1 MHHFR
6 FVFLLLCT
14 SCALPSGPGVVTEA
28 SSDPLDELGTE
39 SAATTHTHEGFTDV
53 DDHWAGA
60 VIQFL
65 GRHGVELRDDRI
77 VLVRAGDDAMTPVV
91 RGFGDHTFRPNER
104 LTREQLA
111 ALILSLRPDLESQHG
126 QACDEATVTDS
137 LAAAFVDAHE
147 IGSWARTQ
155 VCLASRGGLLE
166 GKRLAGTEDR
176 RFDPRAE
183 LTKSELL
190 AVLRRVFDWT
200 QPIFPESDESNALLV
215 DCSRLADARWQSYC
229 EWIAADV
236 TLWTTSNGW
245 DWALVDY
252 ARRHYVMAVDDD
264 RYAPDLATEAVTRGE
279 AAAAI
284 FLSLSDAFA
293 FEQLKSLPPEAGT
306 TKNPFDDDD
315 GCIPLS
321 VARRIVGAD
330 EHVGEVEDRG
340 NRDEGHDS
348 LANNLCDF

>member
-1 MHHFR
+1 MKHLR
-6 FVFLLLCT
+6 FSILLLST
-14 SCALPSGPGVVTEA
+14 FGCALPSGPGA
-28 SSDPLDELGTE
+28 SEPSSALDDELGAE
-39 SAATTHTHEGFTDV
+39 SAAATAPRAGFTDV

-77 VLVRAGDDAMTPVV
+77 VLVRAGGDAMTPVV
-91 RGFGDHTFRPNER
+91 RGFGDNTFRPSER

-111 ALILSLRPDLESQHG
+111 ALILSLRPDLESEHW
-126 QACDEATVTDS
+126 QACDEAVVGDT
-137 LAAAFVDAHE
+137 LAAAFIDADT

-155 VCLASRGGLLE
+155 VCIASQGGLLE
-166 GKRLAGTEDR
+166 GKRLPGSEDR

-190 AVLRRVFDWT
+190 AVLRRVFDWH
-200 QPIFPESDESNALLV
+200 QAIFPGSDESNALLV

-229 EWIAADV
+229 EWIAPDV
-236 TLWTTSNGW
+236 TLSTSSNGW

-252 ARRHYVMAVDDD
+252 AHHHYVMAVDED
-264 RYAPDLATEAVTRGE
+264 RYALDFAKEAVTRGE

-293 FEQLKSLPPEAGT
+293 FAQLKSLPPEEGT
-306 TKNPFDDDD
+306 THNPFDDDD
-315 GCIPLS
+315 GCIPPS

-330 EHVGEVEDRG
+330 VHIGDVEDRG
-340 NRDEGHDS
+340 NRDQGHDS
-348 LANNLCDF
+348 LANNLCEL